1 MTVGG
6 KFENRVCRLRGP
18 QVYKYPLASR
28 AKWNNHVEYREIEI
42 NRLVAKVLGTGRLLE
57 NFVRAL
63 SARFQLTGLNGTPLS
78 IDPRKGGGVHAF
90 LVRLAAEAAPVPG
103 ITELTLLGVE
113 RDEGSH
119 ILHLPF
125 SLLVGS
131 YNPIRKVVWVSQG
144 ATP

>member
-1 MTVGG
+1 MT
-6 KFENRVCRLRGP
+6 
-18 QVYKYPLASR
+18 
-28 AKWNNHVEYREIEI
+28 
-42 NRLVAKVLGTGRLLE
+42 
-57 NFVRAL
+57 
-63 SARFQLTGLNGTPLS
+63 NG
-78 IDPRKGGGVHAF
+78 RKGGGLHKF
-90 LVRLAAEAAPVPG
+90 LGRLTDEADSVLVLA
-103 ITELTLLGVE
+103 ELTLLGVE